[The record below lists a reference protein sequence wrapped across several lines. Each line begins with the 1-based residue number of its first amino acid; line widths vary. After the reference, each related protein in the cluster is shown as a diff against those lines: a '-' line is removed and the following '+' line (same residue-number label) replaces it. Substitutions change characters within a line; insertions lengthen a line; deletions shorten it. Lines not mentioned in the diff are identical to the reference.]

1 MFSKNI
7 KNIVLSLVVVIFCID
22 TAFAEIARLRCMW
35 REDPTTSMVVAW
47 DQIVGTNPV
56 LYYAPHQ
63 LQGQR
68 FEGYAKA
75 RIPDKV
81 LKIKGMNNHFV
92 RLTGLTPNTRY
103 FFKVNDNRGSSK
115 TYSFQT
121 APSSP
126 YTRLSIIAGGD
137 SRNHRKGR
145 INANKLVGK
154 LQPHFVLFGGDM
166 TGADNEKQWPL
177 WFDDWQHTISKD
189 GKLTPIVVTRGNHEY
204 ANKTLMDLF
213 DVHTKDVFYAFTF
226 GTDLLRV
233 YTLNSLIP
241 AGGKQQR
248 WLANDLQQNTSVQW
262 RMAQYHHTI
271 RPHTKG
277 KPEKNE
283 QLLNWATLFH
293 KFKVQVVVES
303 DAHVVKTT
311 YPIKP
316 SKGPN
321 SYEGFARD
329 DENGTIYLGEG
340 CWGAP
345 LRAANDSKPWT
356 RASGSFNQ
364 FKWLFIDRD
373 GIEIRT
379 VKTDEA
385 DLVPHSDPFNVF
397 TIPSQLNIWSPNGE
411 STIYVKNK
419 GAASPVNYGAQNF
432 TSNNFVARTTTTPP
446 IEVKQFN
453 ASLVGK
459 DIEVKWMA
467 KQEPL
472 QLQYEIQR
480 SIGGSTYVTIAKMQ
494 GKSNNSNQ
502 NPTYQFRDA
511 GLGITAQGKYIKY
524 RLKYKSING
533 QISYYHPPVPKLD
546 GDSKNSQ
553 KVTVDNN
560 GRVQI
565 KYQILE
571 DCAVSF
577 QLFNAFRKEVFRNQ
591 LINQEPKNYLKSLD
605 ISQLPKGEYVLV
617 VKAGEE
623 EIERLQVLKE

>member
-1 MFSKNI
+1 ME
-7 KNIVLSLVVVIFCID
+7 

-63 LQGQR
+63 LRGQR
-68 FEGYAKA
+68 FESYAKA
-75 RIPDKV
+75 RMPDKV
-81 LKIKGMNNHFV
+81 LPIKGMNNHFV
-92 RLTGLTPNTRY
+92 RLTGLKPNTLY
-103 FFKVNDNRGSSK
+103 FFKINDNRGDSK
-115 TYSFQT
+115 IYSFQT
-121 APSSP
+121 APASP
-126 YTRLSIIAGGD
+126 HTRLSIIAGGD
-137 SRNHRKGR
+137 SRNHREGR

-241 AGGKQQR
+241 SGGKQQE
-248 WLANDLQQNTSVQW
+248 WLANDLKQNTFVQW

-293 KFKVQVVVES
+293 KYKVQVVVES

-345 LRAANDSKPWT
+345 LRAANDNKPWT

-379 VKTDEA
+379 VKTDGA
-385 DLVPHSDPFNVF
+385 DFVPHADPFNIF
-397 TIPSQLNIWSPNGE
+397 AIPSQLSIWNPNGE
-411 STIYVKNK
+411 STIYIESKNV
-419 GAASPVNYGAQNF
+419 PVNYGQNMAN
-432 TSNNFVARTTTTPP
+432 SNFLARTATQP
-446 IEVKQFN
+446 IAVKQFN
-453 ASLVGK
+453 AFLVGN
-459 DIEVKWMA
+459 DIEVRWSA

-480 SIGGSTYVTIAKMQ
+480 SIGGGKYITIAKMQ

-502 NPTYQFRDA
+502 NPSYQFRDA

-524 RLKYKSING
+524 RLKYKTING
-533 QISYYHPPVPKLD
+533 QISYFHPPVPKLN
-546 GDSKNSQ
+546 GDSKNNQ
-553 KVTVDNN
+553 KVTADGN

-565 KYQILE
+565 KYQIIE

-577 QLFNAFRKEVFRNQ
+577 QLFNAYRKEVFRNQ